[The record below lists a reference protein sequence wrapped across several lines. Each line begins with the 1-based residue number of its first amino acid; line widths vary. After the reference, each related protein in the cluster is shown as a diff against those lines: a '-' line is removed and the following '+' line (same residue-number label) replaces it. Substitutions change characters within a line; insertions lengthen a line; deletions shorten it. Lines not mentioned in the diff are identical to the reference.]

1 MKDRR
6 SKSRR
11 MKGSSAVEFA
21 LTLPI
26 FIILVIGIIEFGWY
40 YFVQHTLQYATR
52 EGMRLALVGDDYPG
66 GTTLSPRGLHHYD
79 DPEQRDACRQPRVGI
94 GIDLQSRS
102 SRRICR
108 SHRLG
113 NQTPN
118 AGGSGEYMRVRS
130 RYNQTF
136 FTPLIGGF
144 FTGGG
149 IVIQAEGTYRNESG
163 NEDRL
168 GDAGDR
174 KREGTKDHD
183 NTKDCESAM
192 CDATASAGHRFW
204 SWPSC
209 FRFSW
214 FWHSVSSI

>member
-6 SKSRR
+6 SKGRW

-52 EGMRLALVGDDYPG
+52 EGMRLALVGGTITQG
-66 GTTLSPRGLHHYD
+66 GTTLSPEASIITTIRNNATLAVNPASVSVFIYEV
-79 DPEQRDACRQPRVGI
+79 DPAAGYVDPTGWANLP
-94 GIDLQSRS
+94 
-102 SRRICR
+102 
-108 SHRLG
+108 
-113 NQTPN
+113 PN

-130 RYNQTF
+130 RYNHTF

-149 IVIQAEGTYRNESG
+149 IVIQAEGTYRNES
-163 NEDRL
+163 
-168 GDAGDR
+168 
-174 KREGTKDHD
+174 
-183 NTKDCESAM
+183 
-192 CDATASAGHRFW
+192 W
-204 SWPSC
+204 
-209 FRFSW
+209 
-214 FWHSVSSI
+214 